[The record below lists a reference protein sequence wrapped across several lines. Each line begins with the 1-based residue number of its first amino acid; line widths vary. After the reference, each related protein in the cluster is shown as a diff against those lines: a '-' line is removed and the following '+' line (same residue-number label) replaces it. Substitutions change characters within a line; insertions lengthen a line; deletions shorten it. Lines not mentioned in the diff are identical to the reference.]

1 MTRRWIGLQLLIG
14 WTPIWVL
21 LVTLLLTAHPGIG
34 PLSAALAGLRMIVPA
49 AALSLLVQRLAQR
62 LPWPRPMRPSFVA
75 IHLASAALFAGAW
88 VFLNSVLESVIRRDL
103 VLVVGGAGLGPF
115 LVLGVWLYVMIAGVI
130 YAAQATE
137 RAARVEAI
145 AARSQL
151 AALRAQLQPH
161 FLFNALHTV
170 VHLIPR
176 EPRRAAQAAEQIAG
190 LLRTTLEQE
199 SDLVSLAA
207 EWAFVERYLEIERV
221 RFEDRMQVHADLPQE
236 ALASQVP
243 AFALQTLVENAVRH
257 GVAPRVEPTQVT
269 VVARAAGGKLTLSV
283 HDTGTGARPAEIA
296 SGAGTGLKR
305 LRERLA
311 ALYGSRARLELTT
324 GPAGGFEARLDI
336 PQTEDGELSG
346 WPGTGDGASS
356 PNAARAPE
364 ES

>member
-21 LVTLLLTAHPGIG
+21 FVTLLWTAHPGIG
-34 PLSAALAGLRMIVPA
+34 ARGAALVGLRMIVPA
-49 AALSLLVQRLAQR
+49 AALSLVVQRLARR
-62 LPWPRPMRPSFVA
+62 LPWPHPMRPSFVA
-75 IHLASAALFAGAW
+75 IHLAAAGLFAATW
-88 VFLNSVLESVIRRDL
+88 VLLNSVLASLLRGAIVF
-103 VLVVGGAGLGPF
+103 VVGGAGLGPF
-115 LVLGVWLYVMIAGVI
+115 LVLGVWLYVMIAGVV

-199 SDLVSLAA
+199 SDVVSLAT

-221 RFEDRMQVHADLPQE
+221 RFEDRMQVQADLPRE
-236 ALASQVP
+236 ALALQLPS
-243 AFALQTLVENAVRH
+243 FALQTLVENAVRH

-269 VVARAAGGKLTLSV
+269 VTARAAGGRLTLSV
-283 HDTGTGARPAEIA
+283 RDTGMGGRPEEIA
-296 SGAGTGLKR
+296 AGTGLKR

-311 ALYGSRARLELTT
+311 VLYGKRARLELASPP
-324 GPAGGFEARLDI
+324 GGGFEATLEI
-336 PQTEDGELSG
+336 PQGEDGDPSAWG
-346 WPGTGDGASS
+346 AGDGASS
-356 PNAARAPE
+356 PSAARSKAEP
-364 ES
+364 